1 MQVNTEAIAMRSP
14 EATVATTA
22 TPATTA
28 TTEQTPSLT
37 WAELVAE
44 NEHLPG
50 LLRASLESAMSALN
64 GWESCANARTELCAD
79 AALSALARFLI
90 PLNRGSS
97 ITRQRLS
104 EHAQPDM
111 QRREAEQA
119 KAKEERIKRNRAAG
133 AKKAKATRAANRLA
147 LGQVDDISVAEAEA
161 ENED

>member
-1 MQVNTEAIAMRSP
+1 MQTQE
-14 EATVATTA
+14 
-22 TPATTA
+22 
-28 TTEQTPSLT
+28 TTETPETRNPT

-50 LLRASLESAMSALN
+50 LLRVSLESALNALHQ
-64 GWESCANARTELCAD
+64 WETSTNARTGLCAD

-97 ITRQRLS
+97 ITQQRLS

-147 LGQVDDISVAEAEA
+147 LGQVDDIPAAEAEA